1 MTIATPHDARP
12 EPATPGKIRILIL
25 GGGFGGA
32 YCALTLQK
40 KLRWDPDL
48 QARVEIVLLDRN
60 NYFIFYPLLIEAGVG
75 SLQPS
80 HVVVG
85 LRRFCRHARFIQASV
100 QDIDL
105 EHGHVSYQVVG
116 ESDLQQMTYDH
127 LVMAMGSVTLKP
139 PVPGLKE
146 YGYEMKS
153 LADAVGLRDRVIQ
166 LLEQASAIDDPEKRR
181 ELLHLTVVGGSFTGI
196 EVAGEFYEYMQEAAE
211 FYPRLDKRDV
221 RMTVLNRGD
230 TLLKALDEKLG
241 EYALTHL
248 REKGVEV
255 RLNASATA
263 IHPESVELE
272 DGTRLP
278 ARTVIWCAGIQPD
291 PTVKYFDVPVDKHG
305 YILCERDLR
314 VKGFDNVW
322 ALGDAAVNPTAKG
335 DPYPATAQAALRQG
349 VICAKNI
356 LRELKDEETESADF
370 MNEGMIAAFG
380 SGDAVAEVMGVRLTG
395 WIAWWMFRGVYLMK
409 MPGLGRKLRV
419 AADWTLDL
427 FSGREFVQL
436 GLHKIVK
443 GGVEDHD
450 AAADDV
456 EAPRRSRGGV
466 TPTAGPQRGS
476 GPVPVDVVHD
486 AGPDPRCGPAVRGA
500 AGVAR
505 GRTAWRRRRRSCR
518 ARACRSRR

>member
-1 MTIATPHDARP
+1 MTIATPHDAAHAR
-12 EPATPGKIRILIL
+12 ETPAPKDNNSGKIRIVIL

-32 YCALTLQK
+32 YCALTIQK
-40 KLRWDPDL
+40 KLRWNPDL
-48 QARVEIVLLDRN
+48 AARVEVVLIDRN
-60 NYFIFYPLLIEAGVG
+60 NYFIFYPLLIEAAVA

-85 LRRFCRHARFIQASV
+85 LRRFCRHARFVQASV

-105 EHGHVSYQVVG
+105 ENGHVTYCVVG
-116 ESDLQQMTYDH
+116 EGEPQRMTYDH

-166 LLEQASAIDDPEKRR
+166 LLEQASAIDDPDKRK

-196 EVAGEFYEYMQEAAE
+196 EVAGEFYEYMKEAAE
-211 FYPRLDKRDV
+211 FYPRLDPRDV
-221 RMTVLNRGD
+221 RLTVVNRGD

-241 EYALTHL
+241 EYALEHL
-248 REKGVEV
+248 RDKGVEV
-255 RLNASATA
+255 LLNASATA
-263 IHPESVELE
+263 IHPECVELK
-272 DGTRLP
+272 DGTTMP

-291 PTVKYFDVPVDKHG
+291 PSVKYFDVPVDKHG

-322 ALGDAAVNPTAKG
+322 ALGDAAVNPSAKG

-356 LRELKDEETESADF
+356 VRELNGEPTESADF
-370 MNEGMIAAFG
+370 KNEGMIAAFG
-380 SGDAVAEVMGVRLTG
+380 RGDAVAEVFGVRLTG
-395 WIAWWMFRGVYLMK
+395 WLAWWMFRTVYLMK

-443 GGVEDHD
+443 HDVQDHDDAATDLQRPAD
-450 AAADDV
+450 AAA
-456 EAPRRSRGGV
+456 
-466 TPTAGPQRGS
+466 
-476 GPVPVDVVHD
+476 
-486 AGPDPRCGPAVRGA
+486 
-500 AGVAR
+500 
-505 GRTAWRRRRRSCR
+505 
-518 ARACRSRR
+518 